1 MQQSTK
7 FLPSWRASMR
17 KAKRRIAVLAAL
29 LSLIL
34 LGWFFGPGSYGYQGY
49 ALANFNGR
57 QFVNLVPNKDHSL
70 ADLIA
75 WRWNRQPGDWQQREL
90 PRADD
95 ALIARAAQGDLL
107 VSFVTHATVLIQLDS
122 LNVLTDPI
130 WSEYTGPNQLFGAR
144 SYQNPGFSIDK
155 LPPIDAVLLS
165 HNHYDHMDLPTLRR
179 LQALYQPVFIVG
191 LGNRDYLVNAGLDRV
206 VELNWWQQYQL
217 NGHDIV
223 YVPARHASM
232 RTDAGYKQTLW
243 GGFLL
248 EGSQGS
254 VVYAGD
260 TGFSDH
266 FSTIA
271 QRYGKPRLAIL
282 PIGAYLPRWFMQE
295 NHMSPEDALAA
306 FDALNARAAMAVHF
320 GTFDLG
326 DDGQDQARLVLSD
339 LLALRADTREFWI
352 PEVGQQRAF

>member
-1 MQQSTK
+1 
-7 FLPSWRASMR
+7 MR
-17 KAKRRIAVLAAL
+17 AKRRIGTLVAI
-29 LSLIL
+29 LSLGL
-34 LGWFFGPGSYGYQGY
+34 VGWFFGPGSYGYQGSGI
-49 ALANFNGR
+49 ANFNGK
-57 QFVNLVPNKDHSL
+57 QFVNLDPNKDHSL

-75 WRWNRQPGDWQQREL
+75 WRWDRVPNDWQRREF
-90 PRADD
+90 PSADD
-95 ALIARAAQGDLL
+95 TLKARGSQGDLI

-130 WSEYTGPNQLFGAR
+130 WSDYTGPNPLFGAR
-144 SYQNPGFSIDK
+144 SFQNPGFSIDK

-191 LGNRDYLVNAGLDRV
+191 LGNRDYLINAGLERV
-206 VELNWWQQYQL
+206 VELNWWQEYKL
-217 NGHDIV
+217 KGHAIV
-223 YVPARHASM
+223 HVPARHASM

-260 TGFSDH
+260 TGFADH
-266 FSTIA
+266 FRMIA
-271 QRYGKPRLAIL
+271 QRYGNPRLAIL

-295 NHMSPEDALAA
+295 NHMSPADALAA

-326 DDGQDQARLVLSD
+326 DDGQDQARIVMAD
-339 LLALRADTREFWI
+339 LLEQRADTREFWI
-352 PEVGQQRAF
+352 PQPGQQRGF